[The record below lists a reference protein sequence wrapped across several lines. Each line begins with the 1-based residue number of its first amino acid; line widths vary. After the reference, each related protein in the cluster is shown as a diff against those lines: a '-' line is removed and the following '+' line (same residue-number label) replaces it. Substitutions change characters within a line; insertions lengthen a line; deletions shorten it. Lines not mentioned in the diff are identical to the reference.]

1 MHKRTFLLRWGF
13 TTKDEGETIHLHMP
27 PKRHPISSQ
36 LQGCHRSAAGPKLTT
51 LLRTSAMGLK
61 EYFQI
66 QILGLG
72 PPKKE
77 GQIQLQ
83 LVVGSAVV
91 VFFLGCWWVLVVW
104 PIDTSYPGQMEHDE
118 LEPNAVTF
126 TTAIGA
132 CERSQRWE
140 LALDFFR
147 RLKASQ
153 DRDSKG

>member
-1 MHKRTFLLRWGF
+1 MR
-13 TTKDEGETIHLHMP
+13 
-27 PKRHPISSQ
+27 PKKWHPISSQ

-51 LLRTSAMGLK
+51 LLRTSAMGLR

-77 GQIQLQ
+77 GQIHLQ
-83 LVVGSAVV
+83 LVVGSAVQQL
-91 VFFLGCWWVLVVW
+91 FFFWVLVVW
-104 PIDTSYPGQMEHDE
+104 PIDTSHPGQMEHDKV
-118 LEPNAVTF
+118 EPNAVTF

-153 DRDSKG
+153 DLDSKG